1 MEELV
6 LGMEYDIY
14 DLSSNAGCWS
24 LWRLLFKTLILIFNS
39 AIVIFRNKQ
48 IHFVVFLLFSA
59 LLLVCFCI
67 NWITCLSNCWAVDL
81 FICGLNWF
89 FEWVCKV
96 VVWAVTICSAL
107 AVLMC
112 YLFLFLHFFFCR
124 LEQLDFWNFL
134 HLLAIFLSSLYRLFL
149 PFYRLR
155 NHCLF
160 LISIAIG
167 FIISSIVPILL
178 LETFWSSSFF
188 LYSLLLGIYLA
199 WILFLLFLFLISIP
213 LFISVDYLDC
223 ITFNRNWHTSSLT
236 CWSIGLPRSFFFF
249 LVFKCSN
256 HIVWI
261 GMHELTLLT
270 RLQGLYARMS
280 FPRQLY
286 WGWKISLR
294 RGWTVEGNGE
304 FLCNI

>member
-1 MEELV
+1 MELIRKFHFLHTRIHNYVFCTENDGGVSAWHGIWHL
-6 LGMEYDIY
+6 

-24 LWRLLFKTLILIFNS
+24 LWRLLFKPLILIFNS
-39 AIVIFRNKQ
+39 AIVIFRNK
-48 IHFVVFLLFSA
+48 VFLLISA

-67 NWITCLSNCWAVDL
+67 NWITYLTCLSNCCAVDL
-81 FICGLNWF
+81 FIFGFNWF

-112 YLFLFLHFFFCR
+112 YLFLFLHFSFCG

-134 HLLAIFLSSLYRLFL
+134 QLLAIFLSSLYRLFL
-149 PFYRLR
+149 PFFRLR

-178 LETFWSSSFF
+178 LETFWSSSSF

-199 WILFLLFLFLISIP
+199 WVLFLLFLFLISIP

-236 CWSIGLPRSFFFF
+236 CWSIGLPQSLFVCFFI

-261 GMHELTLLT
+261 GMN
-270 RLQGLYARMS
+270 
-280 FPRQLY
+280 
-286 WGWKISLR
+286 SL
-294 RGWTVEGNGE
+294 
-304 FLCNI
+304 C